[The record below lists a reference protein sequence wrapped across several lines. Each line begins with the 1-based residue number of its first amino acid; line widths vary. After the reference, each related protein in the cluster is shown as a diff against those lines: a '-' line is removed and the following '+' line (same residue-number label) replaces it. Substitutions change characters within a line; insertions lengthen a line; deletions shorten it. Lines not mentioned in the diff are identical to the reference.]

1 MTNTY
6 IPTRSEITK
15 KWYLIDA
22 TDQNLGRLS
31 TKISKILTGKEKATY
46 SPFLDMGDNIVVIN
60 AEKVVVTGKKPEQK
74 IYYNHSGRPGGMRTE
89 TYKSLIERKPEKI
102 LESAIKGMLPKGPRG
117 RKLFTNLKVYK
128 GNDHPHI
135 AQQPELITL

>member
-60 AEKVVVTGKKPEQK
+60 AEKITVTGKKPEQK
-74 IYYNHSGRPGGMRTE
+74 IYYNH
-89 TYKSLIERKPEKI
+89 
-102 LESAIKGMLPKGPRG
+102 
-117 RKLFTNLKVYK
+117 
-128 GNDHPHI
+128 H
-135 AQQPELITL
+135 EL

>member
-60 AEKVVVTGKKPEQK
+60 AEKVTVTGKKQEQK

>member
-60 AEKVVVTGKKPEQK
+60 AEKITVTGKKPEQK